1 MGARRSLHE
10 LELASGARMVV
21 VMDFDILRTS
31 DGPSRGT
38 AASTSGAGARG
49 IAEESK
55 PDALEPAARIDSL
68 ADASARE
75 RSALGPP
82 RALHAVIPTIS
93 AESAWHGER
102 RTGSD

>member
-1 MGARRSLHE
+1 MIGARRSLHE

-49 IAEESK
+49 AAEESK
-55 PDALEPAARIDSL
+55 LDALEPAARMDSL
-68 ADASARE
+68 AASARE

-93 AESAWHGER
+93 ARSTWDGER

>member
-1 MGARRSLHE
+1 MMGARRSLHE
-10 LELASGARMVV
+10 LELASGARIVV

-31 DGPSRGT
+31 DGASCGT
-38 AASTSGAGARG
+38 AASTSGADGRGA
-49 IAEESK
+49 AEESE
-55 PDALEPAARIDSL
+55 PDAPAAKMDSL

-93 AESAWHGER
+93 ARSTWHGER